1 MEPIKKYI
9 SNNLF
14 YCLGLACFILFL
26 IGFVCYSTGQRAAE
40 RSADIQR
47 VQSTEKQLD
56 ETSKQLTEAIN
67 TNQSARDVIESS
79 KRINSGIQY
88 SVDRSADA
96 VNNSKVSNQRT
107 ANTITEAERIVRD
120 AKSTADENERIA
132 GESRAILDRALAR
145 SKTGAGEGAQ
155 K

>member
-1 MEPIKKYI
+1 METIKKYI

-14 YCLGLACFILFL
+14 YCIGLACFILFL
-26 IGFVCYSTGQRAAE
+26 IGFVCYSTGQRAVE
-40 RSADIQR
+40 RSTELQR

-56 ETSKQLTEAIN
+56 TASKQLTEAIDA
-67 TNQSARDVIESS
+67 NQSARDVIESS
-79 KRINSGIQY
+79 ERINNGIQY

-96 VNNSKVSNQRT
+96 VNNSQAANQRT
-107 ANTITEAERIVRD
+107 ANTIAEAERIIRD
-120 AKSTADENERIA
+120 AKSTAIESERIA